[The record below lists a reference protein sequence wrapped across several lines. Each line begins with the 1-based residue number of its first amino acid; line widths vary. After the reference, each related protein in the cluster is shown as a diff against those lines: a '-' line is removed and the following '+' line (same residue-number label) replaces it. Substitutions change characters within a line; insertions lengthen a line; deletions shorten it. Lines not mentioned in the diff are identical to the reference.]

1 MVSRSDEKL
10 ININEYLTNKNQD
23 KLMLINPYSYG
34 DTMLICGFKDAIE
47 KYHNVKTHFIVK
59 PEHEVLMKLYGITDY
74 SVKSFEKNELK
85 EIAKTQKLENGCSFI
100 CHPCLLGDDKK
111 LLKSFLNCEMD
122 FIDIFRKTL
131 SLPEE
136 AELKKPVHIPQIT
149 PELNEKLKNIAPL
162 DKIILFSPESFAT
175 ERVTP
180 RALEYRIKEL
190 KEDGYT
196 VISSV
201 KEKSEILK
209 GSVYIPLSIY
219 DALAI
224 GINCAGVY
232 AVRSGFVDLM
242 IQYIDQ
248 MTVYYPN
255 IRTFNQYNLKY
266 FKDKTTNDI
275 IVEGSF
281 VEKYSPIFQL
291 EHKNTDKMFRF
302 CITLLRIKK
311 RKDKVKYSVFGIPIW
326 KVRYFA
332 RYKKYYLF
340 GFICVLRR
348 NY

>member
-1 MVSRSDEKL
+1 MVSD
-10 ININEYLTNKNQD
+10 D
-23 KLMLINPYSYG
+23 KLNLINPFSYG
-34 DTMLICGFKDAIE
+34 DTMFICGFKDAIE
-47 KYHNVKTHFIVK
+47 KYHNVKTHFIIK
-59 PEHEVLMKLYGITDY
+59 PEHEVLMQLYGITDY

-100 CHPCLLGDDKK
+100 CHPRMLEDERNLFN
-111 LLKSFLNCEMD
+111 SFLNCKID
-122 FIDIFRKTL
+122 FIDLFRKTL

-136 AELKKPVHIPQIT
+136 AELKKPVLVPQIT

-175 ERVTP
+175 KRVTP

-190 KEDGYT
+190 EEDGYT

-201 KEKSEILK
+201 KEKSETLK

-248 MTVYYPN
+248 MTVYYPDLK
-255 IRTFNQYNLKY
+255 TYNMYNFKY
-266 FKDKTTNDI
+266 LKDKIVNDI

-281 VEKYSPIFQL
+281 VEKYSPFFQL
-291 EHKNTDKMFRF
+291 EHKNADKIFRF
-302 CITLLRIKK
+302 CITLLKIEK
-311 RKDKVKYSVFGIPIW
+311 RKGKIKYSIFGIPIW
-326 KVRYFA
+326 KVKYFA

-340 GFICVLRR
+340 GFICVYKGAL
-348 NY
+348 